1 MPQVPIGT
9 KFVGISANVPTPEN
23 KSSQNNAFQEV
34 YTIEDIAGSISLT
47 LPFEMLAVASD
58 ELTPITTGTSKV
70 TFRMPCLIQLLDVRA
85 SLTTAQSSGNIFTVD
100 IRKNG
105 ISIFDLGFLLTI
117 DNNEK
122 TSLTAINK
130 YLLATDKLDD
140 DDEIAVDVTQIGNG
154 TATGLKI
161 TIIGTR
167 EF

>member
-23 KSSQNNAFQEV
+23 RSSQNNAFQDV
-34 YTIEDIAGSISLT
+34 YTLEDIGSSLKF
-47 LPFEMLAVASD
+47 PFDMLLVASD
-58 ELTPITTGTSKV
+58 ESTPITAGTSKV

-100 IRKNG
+100 IRQNG
-105 ISIFDLGFLLTI
+105 VSIFDVGFLLTI

-130 YLLATDKLDD
+130 YLLATNKLDD

>member
-1 MPQVPIGT
+1 MAQVPAGT
-9 KFVGISANVPTPEN
+9 KFVGIGANVPTPEN

-34 YTIEDIAGSISLT
+34 YTIEDIGGSLIF
-47 LPFEMLAVASD
+47 PFDMLVVASD
-58 ELTPITTGTSKV
+58 ESTPITAGTSKV
-70 TFRMPCLIQLLDVRA
+70 TFRVPCTIQLLDVRA

-100 IRKNG
+100 IRQNG
-105 ISIFDLGFLLTI
+105 VSIFDVGFLLTI

-122 TSLTAINK
+122 TSLTATNK
-130 YLLATDKLDD
+130 YDLASDKLEN
-140 DDEIAVDVTQIGNG
+140 DDEIVVDVTQIGNG

>member
-1 MPQVPIGT
+1 MAQVPAGT
-9 KFVGISANVPTPEN
+9 KFVGIGANVPTPEN

-34 YTIEDIAGSISLT
+34 YTLEDIAGSMSLT
-47 LPFEMLAVASD
+47 LPFEMLVVASD
-58 ELTPITTGTSKV
+58 ELTPITSGTSKV

-100 IRKNG
+100 IRQNG
-105 ISIFDLGFLLTI
+105 VSIFDVGFLLTI

-122 TSLTAINK
+122 TSLTATNK
-130 YLLATDKLDD
+130 YDLASDKLEN
-140 DDEIAVDVTQIGNG
+140 DDEIVVDVTQIGNG